1 MVFITNQKAVLY
13 MGSDE
18 KCALCDD
25 EIDHPYSAMKEWDI
39 DGHLCGKCYSK
50 KLSEFYPGDHERVN
64 LSEK

>member
-1 MVFITNQKAVLY
+1 MVFITKQKAVLC

-18 KCALCDD
+18 KCALCDASI
-25 EIDHPYSAMKEWDI
+25 EHPYIPMKEWGI

-64 LSEK
+64 LSE